1 MLYNYQ
7 AVNKH
12 KKKVSGLVDA
22 SNEDSA
28 ADIIRG
34 KGLTILAIT
43 LEKKGFG
50 LGNIDVLNRVKTKDI
65 VIFSRQFSVLISANV
80 SIVKALK
87 ILVDQIKSIKLKIIV
102 SEIADEI
109 DSGSRLSDAFAK
121 RSDVFSNFYISVVR
135 SGETSGKLDDVLIY
149 LADEMEKD
157 YDMMSKIKGAMIYPT
172 IVLAGLTIVGV
183 IMMVVVIPKLT
194 SVFTE
199 SGAKLPLP
207 TKILIAISAFMTAYW
222 WLFLLVII
230 AVIFG
235 IRYLASTPRGRNLL
249 DYSLLK
255 LPIFG
260 KLFQRIHLV
269 RFTRSMNT
277 LILGGVTI
285 NESLKISS
293 EVVSNNVYKKLI
305 LDTIR
310 EVEKGN
316 SISQVFANS
325 KEIPKMVSE
334 MLALGEKTGKLDL
347 VLEKIS
353 DFYGRE
359 INNIVSNLMTLMEP
373 IIMIV
378 MGVGVGLMVAAII
391 LPMYNMASQF

>member
-1 MLYNYQ
+1 
-7 AVNKH
+7 
-12 KKKVSGLVDA
+12 
-22 SNEDSA
+22 
-28 ADIIRG
+28 
-34 KGLTILAIT
+34 
-43 LEKKGFG
+43 
-50 LGNIDVLNRVKTKDI
+50 
-65 VIFSRQFSVLISANV
+65 
-80 SIVKALK
+80 
-87 ILVDQIKSIKLKIIV
+87 
-102 SEIADEI
+102 
-109 DSGSRLSDAFAK
+109 
-121 RSDVFSNFYISVVR
+121 
-135 SGETSGKLDDVLIY
+135 
-149 LADEMEKD
+149 
-157 YDMMSKIKGAMIYPT
+157 IYPA

-199 SGAKLPLP
+199 SGAVLPLP
-207 TKILIAISAFMTAYW
+207 TKILIAVSAFMAAYW

-235 IRYLASTPRGRNLL
+235 IRYLASTPRGRNLI
-249 DYSLLK
+249 DYFMLK

-325 KEIPKMVSE
+325 QEIPKMVSE

-359 INNIVSNLMTLMEP
+359 INNIVNNLMTLLEP
-373 IIMIV
+373 VIMIV

>member
-1 MLYNYQ
+1 M
-7 AVNKH
+7 
-12 KKKVSGLVDA
+12 
-22 SNEDSA
+22 
-28 ADIIRG
+28 
-34 KGLTILAIT
+34 
-43 LEKKGFG
+43 
-50 LGNIDVLNRVKTKDI
+50 
-65 VIFSRQFSVLISANV
+65 
-80 SIVKALK
+80 
-87 ILVDQIKSIKLKIIV
+87 
-102 SEIADEI
+102 
-109 DSGSRLSDAFAK
+109 
-121 RSDVFSNFYISVVR
+121 
-135 SGETSGKLDDVLIY
+135 
-149 LADEMEKD
+149 
-157 YDMMSKIKGAMIYPT
+157 
-172 IVLAGLTIVGV
+172 
-183 IMMVVVIPKLT
+183 
-194 SVFTE
+194 
-199 SGAKLPLP
+199 
-207 TKILIAISAFMTAYW
+207 
-222 WLFLLVII
+222 VII

-235 IRYLASTPRGRNLL
+235 IRYLASTPRGRNLI
-249 DYSLLK
+249 DYFMLK

-325 KEIPKMVSE
+325 QEIPKMVSE

-359 INNIVSNLMTLMEP
+359 INNIVSNSMTLMEP

>member
-1 MLYNYQ
+1 
-7 AVNKH
+7 
-12 KKKVSGLVDA
+12 DA

-199 SGAKLPLP
+199 SG
-207 TKILIAISAFMTAYW
+207 
-222 WLFLLVII
+222 
-230 AVIFG
+230 
-235 IRYLASTPRGRNLL
+235 
-249 DYSLLK
+249 
-255 LPIFG
+255 
-260 KLFQRIHLV
+260 
-269 RFTRSMNT
+269 
-277 LILGGVTI
+277 
-285 NESLKISS
+285 
-293 EVVSNNVYKKLI
+293 
-305 LDTIR
+305 
-310 EVEKGN
+310 
-316 SISQVFANS
+316 
-325 KEIPKMVSE
+325 
-334 MLALGEKTGKLDL
+334 
-347 VLEKIS
+347 
-353 DFYGRE
+353 
-359 INNIVSNLMTLMEP
+359 
-373 IIMIV
+373 
-378 MGVGVGLMVAAII
+378 
-391 LPMYNMASQF
+391 